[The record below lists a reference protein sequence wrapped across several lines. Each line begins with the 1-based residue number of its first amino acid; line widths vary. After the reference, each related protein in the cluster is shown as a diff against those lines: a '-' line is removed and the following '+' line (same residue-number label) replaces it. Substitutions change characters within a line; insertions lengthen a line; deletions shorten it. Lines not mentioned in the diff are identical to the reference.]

1 MGVEVFQCNW
11 GSSLKSFLSAKNQEK
26 LFLQIDDTKQDGVKI
41 TGKGYI
47 CNEEGKN
54 EYISQYDYPAKDI
67 REVKRGEF
75 QGSDALILVTKLQTL
90 YGAKKTQT
98 ILPGIKDIDRAIDT
112 LSRVAKEAGGLGGD
126 AKAKQA
132 AAPAP
137 APAPKPAP
145 KPAAAAPK
153 PAAPTPAPTPAPKPA
168 AAAPKPAAP
177 TPAPTPAPAP
187 KVVEP
192 TPEKKETAP
201 VQEAPKAVEP
211 APEKKSGESFEK
223 RMKKLDIMHESGMC
237 SDEEYKEKKLK
248 LLCDE
253 KGLGSFYEKIQKIYV
268 LRRSGML
275 SDSEFETNKNQ
286 IVDECFDTRI
296 SNLKIFA
303 ENMTKLPIILMSEL
317 ISEAEYEAKQRKIIE
332 SVAYNPMDGNEEF
345 CLKLQKLPILRDA
358 GLVEASEYDSDI
370 TELKKILTPSA
381 SDSVDLL
388 SQKLPKWAALV
399 KSNTIT
405 ETELKERQA
414 KLISE
419 IMSLPAMDELS
430 FKIKAERLIV
440 AKKYNWIS
448 EMDYHGKKGTI
459 LDEVKGI
466 DDYILRTKLYYV
478 AMETGLS
485 TAEDYEARKKELIKE
500 VFSPYDNMEQ
510 FQGKVNMLMKLN
522 QADIISTEE
531 YNQYKNKLMSD
542 L

>member
-112 LSRVAKEAGGLGGD
+112 LSRVAAPTP
-126 AKAKQA
+126 
-132 AAPAP
+132 AAPTP
-137 APAPKPAP
+137 SPTTAP

-153 PAAPTPAPTPAPKPA
+153 T
-168 AAAPKPAAP
+168 AAP

>member
-168 AAAPKPAAP
+168 AAPAPKPA
-177 TPAPTPAPAP
+177 APTPAPAP

-201 VQEAPKAVEP
+201 VQEAPKAIEP

-286 IVDECFDTRI
+286 IVDECFDTKI
-296 SNLKIFA
+296 SNLKLFA

-370 TELKKILTPSA
+370 AELKKILTPSA

-405 ETELKERQA
+405 ETELKERQT

>member
-26 LFLQIDDTKQDGVKI
+26 LFLQIDDTKPDGVKI

-54 EYISQYDYPAKDI
+54 EYISQFDYPAKDI
-67 REVKRGEF
+67 REVKHGEF

-126 AKAKQA
+126 AKAKPV
-132 AAPAP
+132 APAP

-153 PAAPTPAPTPAPKPA
+153 PAAPAPAPKPA
-168 AAAPKPAAP
+168 TSAPKPAAP
-177 TPAPTPAPAP
+177 APAPASAP
-187 KVVEP
+187 KAIEP
-192 TPEKKETAP
+192 TTEKKETAP
-201 VQEAPKAVEP
+201 MQESPKAVEPAPKTAEP

-286 IVDECFDTRI
+286 IVDECFDTNVT
-296 SNLKIFA
+296 NLKLFA

-317 ISEAEYEAKQRKIIE
+317 ISEAEYEAKQRKIID
-332 SVAYNPMDGNEEF
+332 SVAYNPMDANEDF

-358 GLVEASEYDSDI
+358 GLVEASEYDNDI

-388 SQKLPKWAALV
+388 SQKLPKWSALV

-405 ETELKERQA
+405 EAELKDRQT
-414 KLISE
+414 KLVSE
-419 IMSLPAMDELS
+419 IMNLPAMDELS

-466 DDYILRTKLYYV
+466 EDYILRTKLYYV
-478 AMETGLS
+478 AMQTGLS
-485 TAEDYEARKKELIKE
+485 SAEDYEARKKELIKE